1 MILYLDYEGENS
13 KCWYLPKK
21 YTLTG
26 AQHVHELFYT
36 CSNES
41 VTSCGLVSSMN
52 LVCVG
57 YSVMVSLL
65 RTRSVSEPTE
75 PKRTLE
81 ILGRAFALARVI
93 ILGLGHRF
101 ATPFSLHLRFATQFG
116 LNLRFA
122 TQLDLRFRFATQF
135 CDRFL

>member
-1 MILYLDYEGENS
+1 MVKVKILSVGICLKSIQSLVLNMYMSSSN
-13 KCWYLPKK
+13 
-21 YTLTG
+21 
-26 AQHVHELFYT
+26 T

-41 VTSCGLVSSMN
+41 VTSCGQVSSMN

-57 YSVMVSLL
+57 YSVMISLL

-101 ATPFSLHLRFATQFG
+101 ATPFSVHLRFATQFG

-122 TQLDLRFRFATQF
+122 TQLDLRFRFVTQF